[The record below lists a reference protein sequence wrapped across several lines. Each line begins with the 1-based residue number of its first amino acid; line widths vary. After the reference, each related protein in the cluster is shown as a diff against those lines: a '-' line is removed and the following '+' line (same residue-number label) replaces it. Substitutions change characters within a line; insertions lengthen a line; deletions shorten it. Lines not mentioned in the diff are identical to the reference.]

1 MAVVKGSLLAT
12 QLERVKEFWE
22 NRISK
27 KILCIVRRKEG
38 GKEGWGK
45 RGFFFEAV
53 CKSAVIWCLR
63 LISYENCCLKKEGSK
78 LRVGV
83 SGYPSHW
90 STQHS
95 PGQITTLW
103 AAPLHMWA
111 EVLFK
116 HLKYSPSLFFLRGY
130 LLLIFDFCPA
140 SVLSEPPGGWVWE
153 AWASTGNQTG
163 TFLSPLERSEW
174 WSWLIPCSRQA
185 PGGWWYSGA
194 YVLDFK
200 VRESCKILSSHS
212 ISFLKWCYCWL

>member
-1 MAVVKGSLLAT
+1 MGQK
-12 QLERVKEFWE
+12 
-22 NRISK
+22 RI
-27 KILCIVRRKEG
+27 
-38 GKEGWGK
+38 
-45 RGFFFEAV
+45 F
-53 CKSAVIWCLR
+53 LR
-63 LISYENCCLKKEGSK
+63 LSVNLQWFGVWDLSPMKIVACKKK
-78 LRVGV
+78 DPNFVLVWV
-83 SGYPSHW
+83 
-90 STQHS
+90 
-95 PGQITTLW
+95 
-103 AAPLHMWA
+103 AAPLTGAHSVPQGRSQHCEQLTPHPHHMWA

-153 AWASTGNQTG
+153 AWASTWNQTG